1 MTFFSIPLNMS
12 KPIDIYHSFN
22 TSFSEASK
30 KYKQY
35 SYSRSKYSQFVM
47 DLKILITFH
56 SNVMHHG
63 IGVKLLL
70 KVSLHLNGNDCHSE
84 LEYLRG

>member
-1 MTFFSIPLNMS
+1 
-12 KPIDIYHSFN
+12 
-22 TSFSEASK
+22 
-30 KYKQY
+30 
-35 SYSRSKYSQFVM
+35 M